1 MESKLKDYMVAH
13 KFKTEEL
20 RDQYFEMSKDMTAD
34 DIRANMKNENASFQ
48 MNWNNEKNDMV
59 MFCWWKANSPE
70 AIEETLGEMGQMFV
84 NDIKEMANEVDYDLY
99 LVANTDVPWVADTHR
114 QWEDESRDGR
124 RKAFEH
130 RLKGELLARDK
141 EFIEIT
147 GDDFE
152 DRFIQARDAIIK
164 HAFKGKTYA
173 DFGLKQPS

>member
-70 AIEETLGEMGQMFV
+70 AIEETLGEMGQTV
-84 NDIKEMANEVDYDLY
+84 SY
-99 LVANTDVPWVADTHR
+99 THLTLPTIC
-114 QWEDESRDGR
+114 SV
-124 RKAFEH
+124 
-130 RLKGELLARDK
+130 
-141 EFIEIT
+141 
-147 GDDFE
+147 
-152 DRFIQARDAIIK
+152 
-164 HAFKGKTYA
+164 
-173 DFGLKQPS
+173 